1 MELSEILG
9 LFAAGR
15 YWPALALLLLGLT
28 HLVRRGFFDRWLAGR
43 RRRRARAGVRGG
55 VGPVRALVP
64 VALAGAAWAI
74 CVALPLDVSAT
85 EAAYTALLGALGA
98 MGIHDTGKASAAI
111 LRPLAARTRSTGA
124 TITLTEG
131 TDMIDIET
139 EKPPI
144 PTEPDPDD
152 IPPDPFDPD
161 GPPPPPPDIA
171 PPDIA
176 PPERK

>member
-28 HLVRRGFFDRWLAGR
+28 HVA
-43 RRRRARAGVRGG
+43 RRRALDAWLEQLGIPGHA
-55 VGPVRALVP
+55 RALVP
-64 VALAGAAWAI
+64 AALAGAAWLVS
-74 CVALPLDVSAT
+74 VALGMGEA
-85 EAAYTALLGALGA
+85 EAAHTALLGALGA
-98 MGIHDTGKASAAI
+98 MGLHATGKATGAI
-111 LRPLAARTRSTGA
+111 LRPLAARVRSTGA
-124 TITLTEG
+124 TSTEG
-131 TDMIDIET
+131 TSMTEIET

-161 GPPPPPPDIA
+161 GPPPPPPDA
-171 PPDIA
+171 V

>member
-1 MELSEILG
+1 MELSEILS

-43 RRRRARAGVRGG
+43 RRKRARAGVRGG

-74 CVALPLDVSAT
+74 CVALPLDMSAT

-98 MGIHDTGKASAAI
+98 MGIHDTGKATGAI
-111 LRPLAARTRSTGA
+111 LRPLAARVRSAGA
-124 TITLTEG
+124 TSTEG
-131 TDMIDIET
+131 TSMTEIET

-161 GPPPPPPDIA
+161 GPPPPPPDA
-171 PPDIA
+171 V